1 MSAVIMSDWWA
12 GAIQWTIW
20 AIIMTL
26 VMAWL
31 ARSRL
36 KRRPPADSR
45 RLHHPASTLIVGAVT
60 FVFFAGIAV
69 ISNVYAN
76 RTTTWW
82 TTVIFVGFAVMSVPI
97 MLDYFLARHDVS
109 DEGLSYGRM
118 LGGRG
123 YIKWS
128 ELHRVHYAPVL
139 KWFRL
144 ETREGKVARISA
156 MLVGLPE
163 FAQVLL
169 RRAPPGAIDDETAQ
183 VLRATAAGDL
193 PPLP

>member
-1 MSAVIMSDWWA
+1 MSDWWA
-12 GAIQWTIW
+12 GAIKWTIW
-20 AIIMTL
+20 AIVMTA

-36 KRRPPADSR
+36 KPRPPADSG
-45 RLHHPASTLIVGAVT
+45 RLYHPTSTLIVGLVS

-82 TTVIFVGFAVMSVPI
+82 TTAIFVGFAVMSVPI
-97 MLDYFLARHDVS
+97 MLDYFLARHTVS
-109 DEGLSYGRM
+109 DEGLSYSRM
-118 LGGRG
+118 LRRRG
-123 YIKWS
+123 YLRWS

-169 RRAPPGAIDDETAQ
+169 RRAPPGTIDDETVQ

>member
-1 MSAVIMSDWWA
+1 MSEWWA
-12 GAIQWTIW
+12 GAIKWTIW
-20 AIIMTL
+20 AIVMTA

-36 KRRPPADSR
+36 KPRPPGDSG
-45 RLHHPASTLIVGAVT
+45 RLYHPPSTLIVGLAS

-82 TTVIFVGFAVMSVPI
+82 TTAIFVGFAVMSVPI
-97 MLDYFLARHDVS
+97 MLDYFLARHAVT
-109 DEGLSYGRM
+109 DEGLSYASM
-118 LGGRG
+118 LRGRG
-123 YIKWS
+123 YLRWS
-128 ELHRVHYAPVL
+128 ELHRVRYAPVM

-169 RRAPPGAIDDETAQ
+169 RRAPPGVIDDETAQ
-183 VLRATAAGDL
+183 VLRATAAGKPPAL
-193 PPLP
+193 P